1 MLYVSFIFSFEWTT
15 IIIVYFHI
23 KRSTNAQ
30 IEGHIKLG
38 TDGYLIVGTYVVGID
53 GKKGLY
59 GEEDRSNQPRIQ
71 SES

>member
-30 IEGHIKLG
+30 IEGHIKL
-38 TDGYLIVGTYVVGID
+38 DMEGYLVVCTYVVGIG
-53 GKKGLY
+53 GKIGMYVAL
-59 GEEDRSNQPRIQ
+59 
-71 SES
+71 